1 MTEMH
6 SERKLRDKISEL
18 EMANCMLNDF
28 AALVSHDIR
37 SALRRVISYA
47 ELLAVVPASNADP
60 DALECV
66 HTIIACTRRIRLLAD
81 GALVSPPQ
89 FPPIARQP
97 RAERSENDAGSPERQ
112 LSELQRANRGLT
124 DFADSV
130 ARGLNTPLAQIL
142 IGARHLCI
150 LPAITTNPISLN
162 LTQEILN
169 GASQMKRLVDD
180 YLSFVNAERE
190 AIYRSRISLESLVQL
205 VRHDL
210 EPTTAGRKVTWQ
222 IGRLPEVEADV
233 SMLRQVLI
241 NLLSNSL
248 KYTHKCPEAIIEI
261 GMRADSNER
270 IIFIRDNGIGFDL
283 ESASNLF
290 QKFVRLQDDGIVPGV
305 GIGLTIVKHI
315 IQRHR
320 GRVWAEGTPGGGA
333 TFCFT
338 LPTAS
343 L

>member
-1 MTEMH
+1 
-6 SERKLRDKISEL
+6 
-18 EMANCMLNDF
+18 
-28 AALVSHDIR
+28 
-37 SALRRVISYA
+37 
-47 ELLAVVPASNADP
+47 
-60 DALECV
+60 
-66 HTIIACTRRIRLLAD
+66 
-81 GALVSPPQ
+81 
-89 FPPIARQP
+89 
-97 RAERSENDAGSPERQ
+97 
-112 LSELQRANRGLT
+112 
-124 DFADSV
+124 
-130 ARGLNTPLAQIL
+130 
-142 IGARHLCI
+142 
-150 LPAITTNPISLN
+150 
-162 LTQEILN
+162 
-169 GASQMKRLVDD
+169 
-180 YLSFVNAERE
+180 
-190 AIYRSRISLESLVQL
+190 
-205 VRHDL
+205 
-210 EPTTAGRKVTWQ
+210 
-222 IGRLPEVEADV
+222 VEADV